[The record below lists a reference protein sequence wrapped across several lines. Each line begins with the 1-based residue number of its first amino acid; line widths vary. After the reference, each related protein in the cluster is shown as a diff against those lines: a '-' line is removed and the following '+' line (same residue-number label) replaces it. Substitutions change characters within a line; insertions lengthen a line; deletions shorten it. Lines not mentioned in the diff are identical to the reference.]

1 MVTVVAH
8 RGFSG
13 KYPEC
18 TQISFEKAL
27 ELDVE
32 MVEFDLQLSRDKELI
47 VIHDPSVDRT
57 SDGTG
62 KVEDLTLAQIK
73 ALDAGSWFAP
83 QFRGQRFLIFQEA
96 LDLLAGKVRLN
107 VHVKADDHTREEI
120 MPRVI
125 REFERRRL
133 FESAY
138 IASDEKTIV
147 FAKKLAP
154 QLEICNLS
162 TAPPENYLQ
171 RSGDIGCTILQ
182 PKNFQVDA
190 QFILEAQRLG
200 FEVNPFYADDEAE
213 MRRLIECGVDG
224 ILTNFPD
231 LLLAIREKL

>member
-1 MVTVVAH
+1 MVSVVAH

-13 KYPEC
+13 KYPES
-18 TQISFEKAL
+18 TQIALEKAL
-27 ELDVE
+27 ELNAE

-47 VIHDPSVDRT
+47 LIHDPSVDRT

-62 KVEDLTLAQIK
+62 KVEDLTLDQIK
-73 ALDAGSWFAP
+73 SFDAGSWFAP
-83 QFRGQRFLIFQEA
+83 QFRDQKFLIFQEA

-107 VHVKADDHTREEI
+107 VHVKAQEHNREEI
-120 MPRVI
+120 VPRVI
-125 REFERRRL
+125 DEFEGRGL

-154 QLEICNLS
+154 KLQICNLS
-162 TAPPENYLQ
+162 TNPTENYIQ
-171 RSGDIGCTILQ
+171 RSQKIGCTILQ
-182 PKNFQVDA
+182 PKNLQVDA
-190 QFILEAQRLG
+190 NFMRDAHKLG
-200 FEVNPFYADDEAE
+200 FEVNPFYADDVAE

-231 LLLAIREKL
+231 LLLAIRENL